1 MVERR
6 QTAGFTLIEMM
17 VALGI
22 LLVGVTTLLTV
33 LGDSMSLR
41 RTSEGRIA
49 AGLIA
54 EDVLHQIQ
62 SQGFQRKPAATSPL
76 DLELRSLDDQPV
88 PGVPGGTWS
97 VAYAEDETRP
107 DIVLATVKVRW
118 LEQGDSVQQEFQA
131 ILPKSEPFAARVQRW
146 RQEHRSAR

>member
-1 MVERR
+1 MADRPR
-6 QTAGFTLIEMM
+6 AAGFTLIEMM

-54 EDVLHQIQ
+54 EDVLHQIG
-62 SQGFQRKPAATSPL
+62 QGFQRKPAATSPL
-76 DLELRSLDDQPV
+76 DLELRSMDDQPV
-88 PGVPGGTWS
+88 PGVPGATWS
-97 VAYAEDETRP
+97 VAYTEDEARP
-107 DIVLATVKVRW
+107 EIVLATVKVRW

-131 ILPKSEPFAARVQRW
+131 VLSKSEPFAARVQRW